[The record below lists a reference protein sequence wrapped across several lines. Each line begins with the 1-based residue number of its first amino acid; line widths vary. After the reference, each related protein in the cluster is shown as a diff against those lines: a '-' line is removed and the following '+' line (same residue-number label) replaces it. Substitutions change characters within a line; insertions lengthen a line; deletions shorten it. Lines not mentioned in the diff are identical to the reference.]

1 MAGATPVGV
10 HAVLNAD
17 KQKRALGRGL
27 SALIPQAA
35 PPVPAGASVVAAPPE
50 PPPPPK
56 NGLIKLPIEA
66 IQRDTLQPRRQFD
79 EEKLREL
86 TESIKAQGVLQPVL
100 VRKDGAGGYKLIAGE
115 RRWRASQAAGL
126 HEIPAIV
133 REVTE
138 VEAFELALVENLQR
152 SDLNPMEEAEGYH
165 RLVEEF
171 GLTQDQVAQRV
182 GKERPTVAN
191 ALRLLGLP
199 DDVKSLVAAGQL
211 SAGHARALLGVP
223 RLPEMKE
230 LAAQVAAK
238 KLSVRDTEKL
248 VQQAKGNKGKESA
261 PAQAKKQSPQVKSLV
276 EEMQR
281 RLGTKVRLVEK
292 GSGKGTLEVD
302 YFSYDDLDRILK
314 VLRKE

>member
-1 MAGATPVGV
+1 M
-10 HAVLNAD
+10 LNGD

-35 PPVPAGASVVAAPPE
+35 PPPAAVAVAAVVVPPE
-50 PPPPPK
+50 PPAPPK
-56 NGLIKLPIEA
+56 GSVLKLPIEA
-66 IQRDTLQPRRQFD
+66 IHRDTLQPRRHFD

-86 TESIKAQGVLQPVL
+86 TESIKAQGVLMPVL
-100 VRKDGAGGYKLIAGE
+100 VRKDGEGYKIIAGE
-115 RRWRASQAAGL
+115 RRWRASQLAGL

-152 SDLNPMEEAEGYH
+152 ADLNPMEEAEGYH

-182 GKERPTVAN
+182 GKERSTVAN

-199 DDVKSLVAAGQL
+199 PEVKNMVAEGNL

-223 RLPEMKE
+223 RIPEMNE
-230 LAAQVAAK
+230 LAQQVAAR

-248 VQQAKGNKGKESA
+248 VQQAKGGKAKDSGK
-261 PAQAKKQSPQVKSLV
+261 PAKVSPQVKALT
-276 EEMQR
+276 EELQR
-281 RLGTKVRLVEK
+281 LLGTKVRLVEK
-292 GSGKGTLEVD
+292 TGGKGTIEVD

>member
-1 MAGATPVGV
+1 M
-10 HAVLNAD
+10 LNGD

-35 PPVPAGASVVAAPPE
+35 PPPAAAAAAVVVPPE
-50 PPPPPK
+50 PPAPPK
-56 NGLIKLPIEA
+56 GSVLKLPIEA
-66 IQRDTLQPRRQFD
+66 IHRDTLQPRRHFD

-86 TESIKAQGVLQPVL
+86 TESIKAQGVLMPVL
-100 VRKDGAGGYKLIAGE
+100 VRKDGDGYKIIAGE
-115 RRWRASQAAGL
+115 RRWRASQLAGL

-152 SDLNPMEEAEGYH
+152 ADLNPMEEAEGYH

-182 GKERPTVAN
+182 GKERSTVAT

-199 DDVKSLVAAGQL
+199 PEVKNMVAEGNL

-223 RLPEMKE
+223 RIPEMNE
-230 LAAQVAAK
+230 LAQQVAAR

-248 VQQAKGNKGKESA
+248 VQQAKGGKAKDSGK
-261 PAQAKKQSPQVKSLV
+261 PAKVSPQVKALT
-276 EEMQR
+276 EELQR
-281 RLGTKVRLVEK
+281 ILGTKVRLVEK
-292 GSGKGTLEVD
+292 SGGKGTIEVD

>member
-1 MAGATPVGV
+1 MPGAPGGDD
-10 HAVLNAD
+10 AVLNGD

-35 PPVPAGASVVAAPPE
+35 PPPSAVAAAAVAPE
-50 PPPPPK
+50 PAPPPK
-56 NGLIKLPIEA
+56 NGIVKLPIEA
-66 IQRDTLQPRRQFD
+66 IQRDTLQPRRHFD

-86 TESIKAQGVLQPVL
+86 TESIKAQGVLMPVL
-100 VRKDGAGGYKLIAGE
+100 VRKDGEGFKLIAGE
-115 RRWRASQAAGL
+115 RRWRASQLAGL
-126 HEIPAIV
+126 HEIPAII

-152 SDLNPMEEAEGYH
+152 ADLNPMEEAEGYH

-182 GKERPTVAN
+182 GKERSTVAN

-199 DDVKSLVAAGQL
+199 DEVKRMVGEGSL

-223 RLPEMKE
+223 RIPEMTE

-248 VQQAKGNKGKESA
+248 VQQAKGSKPRDAGK
-261 PAQAKKQSPQVKSLV
+261 PQKQSPQVKSLT
-276 EEMQR
+276 EELQR
-281 RLGTKVRLVEK
+281 LLGTKVRLVEK
-292 GSGKGTLEVD
+292 GSGKGTIEVD

>member
-1 MAGATPVGV
+1 
-10 HAVLNAD
+10 VLNGD

-35 PPVPAGASVVAAPPE
+35 PPPAAAVVVAPPE
-50 PPPPPK
+50 PAPPPK
-56 NGLIKLPIEA
+56 NGVMKLPIEA
-66 IQRDTLQPRRQFD
+66 IQRDTLQPRRHFD

-86 TESIKAQGVLQPVL
+86 TESIKVQGLLQPVL
-100 VRKDGAGGYKLIAGE
+100 VRKDGDGFKLIAGE

-152 SDLNPMEEAEGYH
+152 ADLNPMEEAEGYH

-171 GLTQDQVAQRV
+171 GLTQEQVAQRV

-199 DDVKSLVAAGQL
+199 DDVKRMVAEGAL

-223 RLPEMKE
+223 RLPEMTE
-230 LAAQVAAK
+230 LAAQVAAR

-248 VQQAKGNKGKESA
+248 VQQAKGSAKAGNKDSSTPRK
-261 PAQAKKQSPQVKSLV
+261 PSPQVKSLT
-276 EEMQR
+276 EELQR
-281 RLGTKVRLVEK
+281 LLGTKVRLVEK
-292 GSGKGTLEVD
+292 GSGKGTIEVD
-302 YFSYDDLDRILK
+302 FFSYDDLDRILK
-314 VLRKE
+314 LLRKE

>member
-1 MAGATPVGV
+1 M
-10 HAVLNAD
+10 LNGD

-35 PPVPAGASVVAAPPE
+35 PPPSAAAAAVVVPPE
-50 PPPPPK
+50 PPAPPK
-56 NGLIKLPIEA
+56 GSVLKLPIEA
-66 IQRDTLQPRRQFD
+66 IHRDTLQPRRHFD

-86 TESIKAQGVLQPVL
+86 TESIKAQGVLMPVL
-100 VRKDGAGGYKLIAGE
+100 VRKDGDGYKIIAGE
-115 RRWRASQAAGL
+115 RRWRASQLAGL

-152 SDLNPMEEAEGYH
+152 ADLNPMEEAEGYH

-171 GLTQDQVAQRV
+171 GLTQEQVAQRV
-182 GKERPTVAN
+182 GKERSTVAN

-199 DDVKSLVAAGQL
+199 PEVKELVAVGNL

-223 RLPEMKE
+223 RIPEMNE
-230 LAAQVAAK
+230 LAQQVAAR

-248 VQQAKGNKGKESA
+248 VQQAKGTKAKDSGK
-261 PAQAKKQSPQVKSLV
+261 PQKQSPQVKALT
-276 EEMQR
+276 EELQR
-281 RLGTKVRLVEK
+281 ILGTKVRLVEK
-292 GSGKGTLEVD
+292 SSGKGTIEVD

-314 VLRKE
+314 VFRKE

>member
-1 MAGATPVGV
+1 MVNG
-10 HAVLNAD
+10 D

-35 PPVPAGASVVAAPPE
+35 PPPPAAAAVAVVPPPE

-56 NGLIKLPIEA
+56 GSVVKLPIEA
-66 IQRDTLQPRRQFD
+66 IHRDTLQPRRHFD

-86 TESIKAQGVLQPVL
+86 TESIKAQGVLMPVL
-100 VRKDGAGGYKLIAGE
+100 VRKDGDGFKLIAGE
-115 RRWRASQAAGL
+115 RRWRASQLAGL

-152 SDLNPMEEAEGYH
+152 ADLNPMEEAEGYH

-182 GKERPTVAN
+182 GKERSTVAN

-199 DDVKSLVAAGQL
+199 EEVKRMVGEGNL

-223 RLPEMKE
+223 RIPEMTE
-230 LAAQVAAK
+230 LAQQVAAR

-248 VQQAKGNKGKESA
+248 VQQAKGGNKAGKDSA
-261 PAQAKKQSPQVKSLV
+261 TPKKQSPQVKSLV
-276 EEMQR
+276 EELQR
-281 RLGTKVRLVEK
+281 VLGTKVRLMEK
-292 GSGKGTLEVD
+292 GSGKGTIEVD

>member
-1 MAGATPVGV
+1 
-10 HAVLNAD
+10 VLNGD

-35 PPVPAGASVVAAPPE
+35 PPASAAAVVVAPPE
-50 PPPPPK
+50 PAPPPK
-56 NGLIKLPIEA
+56 NGVVKLPIEA
-66 IQRDTLQPRRQFD
+66 IRRDTLQPRRHFD

-86 TESIKAQGVLQPVL
+86 SESIKAQGILQPVL
-100 VRKDGAGGYKLIAGE
+100 VRKDGEGFKLIAGE
-115 RRWRASQAAGL
+115 RRWRASQLAGL
-126 HEIPAIV
+126 HEIPAII
-133 REVTE
+133 RDVTE

-152 SDLNPMEEAEGYH
+152 SDLNAMEEADGYH

-171 GLTQDQVAQRV
+171 GLTQEQVAQRV
-182 GKERPTVAN
+182 GKERSTVAN

-199 DDVKSLVAAGQL
+199 EDVKRMVAEGAL

-223 RLPEMKE
+223 RLPEMTE
-230 LAAQVAAK
+230 LAAQVAAR

-248 VQQAKGNKGKESA
+248 VQQAKAAKAGTKEASA
-261 PAQAKKQSPQVKSLV
+261 PKKASPQVKALT

-281 RLGTKVRLVEK
+281 LLGTKVRLVEK
-292 GSGKGTLEVD
+292 GSGKGTIEVD
-302 YFSYDDLDRILK
+302 FFSYDDLDRILK

>member
-1 MAGATPVGV
+1 
-10 HAVLNAD
+10 VLNGD

-35 PPVPAGASVVAAPPE
+35 PPPSAVAAAVVVPPE
-50 PPPPPK
+50 PPAPPK
-56 NGLIKLPIEA
+56 GSVFKLPIEA
-66 IQRDTLQPRRQFD
+66 LHRDTLQPRRHFD

-86 TESIKAQGVLQPVL
+86 TESIKAQGVLMPVL
-100 VRKDGAGGYKLIAGE
+100 VRKDGNGYKIIAGE
-115 RRWRASQAAGL
+115 RRWRASQLAGL

-138 VEAFELALVENLQR
+138 LEAFELALVENLQR
-152 SDLNPMEEAEGYH
+152 ADLNPMEEAEGYH

-171 GLTQDQVAQRV
+171 GLTQELVAQRV
-182 GKERPTVAN
+182 GKERSTVAN

-199 DDVKSLVAAGQL
+199 PEVKNMVAEGNL

-223 RLPEMKE
+223 RIPEMNE
-230 LAAQVAAK
+230 LAQQVAAR

-248 VQQAKGNKGKESA
+248 VQQAKGGKAKDSGK
-261 PAQAKKQSPQVKSLV
+261 PAKLSPQVKALT
-276 EEMQR
+276 EELQR
-281 RLGTKVRLVEK
+281 ILGTKVRLVEK
-292 GSGKGTLEVD
+292 SSGKGTIEVD

>member
-1 MAGATPVGV
+1 M
-10 HAVLNAD
+10 LNGD

-35 PPVPAGASVVAAPPE
+35 PPPSAAAVAVVVPPE
-50 PPPPPK
+50 PPAPPK
-56 NGLIKLPIEA
+56 GSVLKLPIEA
-66 IQRDTLQPRRQFD
+66 LRRDTLQPRRHFD

-86 TESIKAQGVLQPVL
+86 TESIKAQGVLMPVL
-100 VRKDGAGGYKLIAGE
+100 VRKDGDGYKLIAGE
-115 RRWRASQAAGL
+115 RRWRASQLAGL

-152 SDLNPMEEAEGYH
+152 ADLNPMEEAEGYH

-171 GLTQDQVAQRV
+171 GLTQEQVAQRV
-182 GKERPTVAN
+182 GKERSTVAN

-199 DDVKSLVAAGQL
+199 PEVKNMVAEGNL

-223 RLPEMKE
+223 RIPEMNE
-230 LAAQVAAK
+230 LAQQVAAR

-248 VQQAKGNKGKESA
+248 VQQAKGGKAKDSGK
-261 PAQAKKQSPQVKSLV
+261 PAKVSPQVKALT
-276 EEMQR
+276 EELQR
-281 RLGTKVRLVEK
+281 ILGTKVRLVEK
-292 GSGKGTLEVD
+292 SSGKGTIEVD

>member
-1 MAGATPVGV
+1 
-10 HAVLNAD
+10 VLNGD

-35 PPVPAGASVVAAPPE
+35 PPPPAAAVVAPE
-50 PPPPPK
+50 PAPPPK
-56 NGLIKLPIEA
+56 NGVLKLPIEA
-66 IQRDTLQPRRQFD
+66 IHRDSLQPRRHFD

-86 TESIKAQGVLQPVL
+86 TESIKVQGLLQPVL
-100 VRKDGAGGYKLIAGE
+100 VRKDGEGYKLIAGE

-152 SDLNPMEEAEGYH
+152 ADLNPMEEADGYH

-171 GLTQDQVAQRV
+171 GLTQEQVAQRV
-182 GKERPTVAN
+182 GKERSTVAN

-199 DDVKSLVAAGQL
+199 DEVKRMVGEGSL

-223 RLPEMKE
+223 RIPEMTE
-230 LAAQVAAK
+230 LAAQVAAR

-248 VQQAKGNKGKESA
+248 VQQAKGTKPKDSGK
-261 PAQAKKQSPQVKSLV
+261 PHKQSPQVKSLV
-276 EEMQR
+276 EELQR
-281 RLGTKVRLVEK
+281 ALGTKVRLVEK
-292 GSGKGTLEVD
+292 GSGKGTIEVD

-314 VLRKE
+314 LLRKE

>member
-1 MAGATPVGV
+1 
-10 HAVLNAD
+10 VLNGD

-35 PPVPAGASVVAAPPE
+35 PPASAAAAVVVPPE
-50 PPPPPK
+50 PAPPPK
-56 NGLIKLPIEA
+56 NGVVKLPIEA
-66 IQRDTLQPRRQFD
+66 IRRDTLQPRRHFD

-86 TESIKAQGVLQPVL
+86 SESIKAQGILQPVL
-100 VRKDGAGGYKLIAGE
+100 VRKDGEGFKLIAGE
-115 RRWRASQAAGL
+115 RRWRASQLAGL
-126 HEIPAIV
+126 HEIPAII
-133 REVTE
+133 RDVTE

-152 SDLNPMEEAEGYH
+152 SDLNAMEEADGYH

-171 GLTQDQVAQRV
+171 GLTQEQVAQRV
-182 GKERPTVAN
+182 GKERSTVAN

-199 DDVKSLVAAGQL
+199 EDVKRMVAEGAL

-223 RLPEMKE
+223 RLPEMTE
-230 LAAQVAAK
+230 LAAQVAAR

-248 VQQAKGNKGKESA
+248 VQQAKAAKAGTKEASA
-261 PAQAKKQSPQVKSLV
+261 PKKASPQVKALT

-281 RLGTKVRLVEK
+281 LLGTKVRLVEK
-292 GSGKGTLEVD
+292 GSGKGTIEVD
-302 YFSYDDLDRILK
+302 FFSYDDLDRILK

>member
-1 MAGATPVGV
+1 M
-10 HAVLNAD
+10 LNGD

-35 PPVPAGASVVAAPPE
+35 PPPPAGATVVAPPE
-50 PPPPPK
+50 PPPPLK
-56 NGLIKLPIEA
+56 GAVLKLPIEA
-66 IQRDTLQPRRQFD
+66 IHRDPLQPRRHFD

-86 TESIKAQGVLQPVL
+86 TESIKAQGVLMPVL
-100 VRKDGAGGYKLIAGE
+100 VRKDGDGFKIIAGE
-115 RRWRASQAAGL
+115 RRWRASQLAGL
-126 HEIPAIV
+126 HELPVIV
-133 REVTE
+133 REVSE
-138 VEAFELALVENLQR
+138 GEAFELALVENLQR

-199 DDVKSLVAAGQL
+199 DDVKNMVATAQL

-223 RLPEMKE
+223 RLPEMTE
-230 LAAQVAAK
+230 LAKQVAAN

-248 VQQAKGNKGKESA
+248 VQQAKGHKPKDGASA
-261 PAQAKKQSPQVKSLV
+261 PAPKKQSPQVKALI
-276 EEMQR
+276 EEVQR
-281 RLGTKVRLVEK
+281 ALGTKVRLIEK

>member
-1 MAGATPVGV
+1 M
-10 HAVLNAD
+10 LNGD

-35 PPVPAGASVVAAPPE
+35 PPPSAAAVAIVVPPE
-50 PPPPPK
+50 PPAPPK
-56 NGLIKLPIEA
+56 GSVLKLPIEA
-66 IQRDTLQPRRQFD
+66 IHRDTLQPRRHFD

-86 TESIKAQGVLQPVL
+86 TESIKAQGVLMPVL
-100 VRKDGAGGYKLIAGE
+100 VRKDGDGYKIIAGE
-115 RRWRASQAAGL
+115 RRWRASQLAGL

-152 SDLNPMEEAEGYH
+152 ADLNPMEEAEGYH

-171 GLTQDQVAQRV
+171 GLTQELVAQRV
-182 GKERPTVAN
+182 GKERSTVAN

-199 DDVKSLVAAGQL
+199 PEVKEMVAVGHL

-223 RLPEMKE
+223 RIPEMNE
-230 LAAQVAAK
+230 LAQQVAAR

-248 VQQAKGNKGKESA
+248 VQQAKGTKAKDSGK
-261 PAQAKKQSPQVKSLV
+261 PQKQSPQVKALT
-276 EEMQR
+276 EELQR
-281 RLGTKVRLVEK
+281 ILGTKVRLVEK
-292 GSGKGTLEVD
+292 SSGKGTIEVD